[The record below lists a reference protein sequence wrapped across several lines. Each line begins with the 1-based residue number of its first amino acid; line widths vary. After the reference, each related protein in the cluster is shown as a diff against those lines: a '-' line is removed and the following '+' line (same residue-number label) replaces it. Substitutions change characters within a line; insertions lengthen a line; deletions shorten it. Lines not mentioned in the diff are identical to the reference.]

1 MRHGG
6 RFRGQLEL
14 HRSGQHSVRHD
25 ASWGFQVT
33 ALDMARAV
41 KAGWLTRNAAIQR
54 YRELNKC
61 TFMDALMEIDIAIGD
76 INEGIV

>member
-1 MRHGG
+1 MSAVD
-6 RFRGQLEL
+6 L
-14 HRSGQHSVRHD
+14 
-25 ASWGFQVT
+25 
-33 ALDMARAV
+33 ARKV
-41 KAGWLTRNAAIQR
+41 KAGRLTRNAAIQR